1 VAASLDGY
9 IAGPRGETDWIVRDP
24 AVEFVSI
31 YAGFDTV
38 LLGRHTYELTRKP
51 GAPPWPSGWRV
62 YVFSRSLKAVE
73 HTAVTVVTTDA
84 ADTVRALRSETGKD
98 IWLFGG
104 GRLVSSLLAHGLVD
118 QLDVAIMPVVLGS
131 GTPLAPDATRAALK
145 LVSASPT
152 SVGIVNLRYEVDHG
166 VADAG
171 PGRS

>member
-1 VAASLDGY
+1 VDHATVA
-9 IAGPRGETDWIVRDP
+9 
-24 AVEFVSI
+24 
-31 YAGFDTV
+31 
-38 LLGRHTYELTRKP
+38 
-51 GAPPWPSGWRV
+51 
-62 YVFSRSLKAVE
+62 
-73 HTAVTVVTTDA
+73 VVTTDA
-84 ADTVRALRSETGKD
+84 ADIVRALRSETGKD

-104 GRLVSSLLAHGLVD
+104 GRLFSSLLAHGLVD

-152 SVGIVNLRYEVDHG
+152 SVGIVNLRYEVDRG